1 MKGDFS
7 RRTFDPTKHYRGVL
21 MQQGR
26 VQVDADWNEEVD
38 AAYTR
43 EVTEALDEIGSS
55 GYPSSIPDS
64 FKIGIVSGGTDL
76 TIGNGRYYVDGILCV
91 KGQPD
96 TLLTQQDLPL
106 NPPTLASFPDLKAG
120 TAAPFGTYCAYLDVW
135 DRHITAVEDPS
146 IREKALGGPDTATR
160 VRTVWQVRLQK
171 IGDLG
176 ASVTCANFVKPAASG
191 AQLKASVQPAGAA
204 TPCVLPPQTGYRR
217 LENQLYR
224 VEIHTPGGLGT
235 ATFKWSREN
244 GSVVTAILPSGGG
257 SGLTFPVQT
266 TGRDEV
272 LGFAANQ
279 WVELLDD
286 RSDLIDHRGQLLQV
300 ASVDPAKR
308 EITVKP
314 AVPGPAYDSA
324 LHPKLR
330 LWNQQGGSKIADGV
344 PVAAGPIA
352 LEDGLQIE
360 FQGTSFATGDYW
372 LIPTRTAID
381 STVGNIEWP
390 EQSPGVP
397 AWLPAYTENHH
408 YAPLALVGFDGQQ
421 FQQINGVVPDCRNP
435 FDDLVT
441 LTKRK
446 SGTGCCTVSV
456 SPNDLAGGATL
467 QSMIDKYKGKGS
479 VSICLQPGVY
489 PLPGTL
495 RLDAGHSGFTIS
507 GCPGGAVL
515 QAAPASTANASF
527 TDGLICLTHVKALKV
542 ENLGFDLTASPF
554 PFSPY
559 AKQVQASVGIR
570 AMDCENLTVRKCKF
584 HFPELAEG
592 YQFGAGI
599 YGGGLCVDWTIEE
612 NLFTGSVVTYTNV
625 PGSTGLAS
633 KDPAGIT
640 RRRQFA
646 VGLLIHPTVMLATN
660 ATGATD
666 TKLVRAGFGGAVI
679 TGNAFEGLAFASLV
693 TADSGEVRCTANEV
707 HHCYEGF
714 WFLSLESL
722 QLLTPGQEVSVDPV
736 YNQSVGT
743 WVYLIASAFQE
754 ITFATEA
761 TLALLYS
768 VPPGWTPD
776 SAYIVSASSAKI
788 TDATQSFAQKL
799 VDHATNA
806 IKNVTAAFAQR
817 MQTAQSTQTAQ
828 AAPAGAATAST
839 IKLPSG
845 GSALGATDTFSATM
859 QRLASAAAVNRPL
872 FSLSLDFSNNN
883 IDIATDQESSGGS
896 LVIVDADL
904 ARVSVATITSNRL
917 RNGSTVVPTAVVSLV
932 DAVTITGNQILN
944 EAAYAPPTQLGGSS
958 PLSLLYFPINVQAP
972 VIPCAITGN
981 VLFGA
986 SNLGLIRRN
995 FTAPLDNWIFANA
1008 QL

>member
-43 EVTEALDEIGSS
+43 EVTEACDEIGPS
-55 GYPSSIPDS
+55 GYPNSAPDS
-64 FKIGIVSGGTDL
+64 FKIGIASGGADL
-76 TIGNGRYYVDGILCV
+76 TIGNGRIYVDGILCI
-91 KGQPD
+91 KDQPD
-96 TLLTQQDLPL
+96 TLLTQHDLPL
-106 NPPTLASFPDLKAG
+106 ASPTLASFPDFPAG
-120 TAAPFGTYCAYLDVW
+120 TASPAGTYCAYLDVW

-160 VRTVWQVRLQK
+160 VRTVWQVRLQRL
-171 IGDLG
+171 GDLG
-176 ASVTCANFVKPAASG
+176 ASVTCAKFKKPTQSG

-224 VEIHTPGGLGT
+224 VEIHKPGALGT

-244 GSVVTAILPSGGG
+244 GSVVTAILASGGG

-266 TGRDEV
+266 TGRDDA

-279 WVELLDD
+279 WIELLDD
-286 RSDLIDHRGQLLQV
+286 RDDLIDHRGQLLQI

-314 AVPGPAYDSA
+314 ASPGPSYDPI

-330 LWNQQGGSKIADGV
+330 LWNQQGGSEVADGV
-344 PVAAGPIA
+344 PVTAGPIA

-372 LIPTRTAID
+372 LIPARTAID
-381 STVGNIEWP
+381 NTVGNIEWP

-397 AWLPAYTENHH
+397 AWLPPETENHH
-408 YAPLALVGFDGQQ
+408 YAPLALIGFDGKQ
-421 FQQINGVVPDCRNP
+421 FQPINSVVPDCRNP

-456 SPNDLAGGATL
+456 SPNDLAGGMTL
-467 QSMIDKYKGKGS
+467 QSIIDKYRGKS
-479 VSICLQPGVY
+479 AVAVCLQPGVY
-489 PLPGTL
+489 SLPATL
-495 RLDAGHSGFTIS
+495 RLDAGHSGFKIS
-507 GCPGGAVL
+507 GCPGGVVL
-515 QAAPASTANASF
+515 QAAPTPATNASF
-527 TDGLICLTHVKALKV
+527 TDGLISITHAKGLKI
-542 ENLGFDLTASPF
+542 EGLSFKLATSPF
-554 PFSPY
+554 PFAAY
-559 AKQVQASVGIR
+559 AKQVQGSVGIR
-570 AMDCENLTVRKCKF
+570 AMDCANLTVRNCTF
-584 HFPELAEG
+584 VFPDLAEA

-599 YGGGLCVDWTIEE
+599 YGGGISTGWTIER
-612 NLFTGSVVTYTNV
+612 NTFTGSVASYTTV
-625 PGSTGLAS
+625 AGSTVFTNA
-633 KDPAGIT
+633 DPAGIT

-646 VGLLIHPTVMLATN
+646 AGLLIHPTVLLATN
-660 ATGATD
+660 AAGATD

-679 TGNAFEGLAFASLV
+679 SGNTFEGLAFASLI
-693 TADSGEVRCTANEV
+693 TADSGEVRCSGNEV

-722 QLLTPGQEVSVDPV
+722 QMLTPGQEVSVDPA
-736 YNQSVGT
+736 YNDSVGV
-743 WVYLIASAFQE
+743 WVYLIAAAFQE
-754 ITFATEA
+754 VTFVTEA
-761 TLALLYS
+761 MLALLYS
-768 VPPGWTPD
+768 VPAGWSPD
-776 SAYIVSASSAKI
+776 SAIVVSAGAAKTPVTASA
-788 TDATQSFAQKL
+788 FAQKL

-806 IKNVTAAFAQR
+806 IRNASAAFAQR
-817 MQTAQSTQTAQ
+817 TQDVPVTPSPQ
-828 AAPAGAATAST
+828 PAATS

-845 GSALGATDTFSATM
+845 ASAVGAATDNFAATLQNLAAATSAT
-859 QRLASAAAVNRPL
+859 RPL

-883 IDIATDQESSGGS
+883 IDNATDQAASGGS
-896 LVIVDADL
+896 LLVVDSDL
-904 ARVSVATITSNRL
+904 ARVSVLTLTSNRL
-917 RNGSTVVPTAVVSLV
+917 RNGSTTVPAAVVSLV
-932 DAVTITGNQILN
+932 DAATITGNQILN
-944 EAAYAPPTQLGGSS
+944 EAAYDQTAPTTIGRGGT
-958 PLSLLYFPINVQAP
+958 PISLLYFPTNAKAT

-986 SNLGLIRRN
+986 SNLGSIKRN
-995 FTAPLDNWIFANA
+995 FAAPLDNWLFANT